1 VSTNKYLRGGFVSRT
16 PLVLVHGNPET
27 AAIWGPLI
35 GELDRADAVVLC
47 PPGFGVPAPRS
58 FDSSTTTYRDW
69 LASQLEL
76 FRAPV
81 DLVGHDWGG
90 IHVAAL
96 AMSRPDLIR
105 SWASDALGVFA
116 PDYLWHPLAQVW
128 QQEGPGEASV
138 QELWGG
144 DLKQRLAVTS
154 ALGMTGRMSERV
166 AAGMDPE
173 MGRAVLKLLRSARQP
188 AMAEAGRLLPSAAQR
203 PGLALIAVDDFE
215 RASGTLVQHEWAARQ
230 SGARMAHLEGVGHWW
245 PEETPAPVAEALTN
259 FWAELPDPEAV
270 RSVGPRR

>member
-1 VSTNKYLRGGFVSRT
+1 MSRT
-16 PLVLVHGNPET
+16 PLVLVHGNPES
-27 AAIWGPLI
+27 AVVWGPLI
-35 GELDRADAVVLC
+35 GELDRADAVALS
-47 PPGFGVPAPRS
+47 PPGFGVPAPRD
-58 FDSSTTTYRDW
+58 FDSSMTTYRDW

-116 PDYLWHPLAQVW
+116 PDYVWHPRAQVW

-144 DLKQRLAVTS
+144 DLEQRLAVTS
-154 ALGMTGRMSERV
+154 ALGMTGRMAERV

-173 MGRAVLKLLRSARQP
+173 MGCAVLRLLRSARQP
-188 AMAEAGRLLPSAAQR
+188 AMAEAGQLLPSAARR
-203 PGLALIAVDDFE
+203 PGLALIAVDDFG
-215 RASGTLVQHEWAARQ
+215 RASGTLAQHEWAAQR
-230 SGARMAHLEGVGHWW
+230 SGAKMAHLAGVGHWW
-245 PEETPAPVAEALTN
+245 PEETPAPVAEALRN
-259 FWAELPDPEAV
+259 FWAELPDAAEASATGS
-270 RSVGPRR
+270 RG